1 MMSLSRAG
9 ASDIRQHEGF
19 VASYYLDPVGI
30 GTIGTGFTWASAA
43 FRKWWA
49 AARPG
54 QKFGPG
60 ANMTRAE
67 ADEALQLVVIEEY
80 GAAVNKFL
88 GRDVAQNVFDGMA
101 SVVFNCG
108 AGALDWKWAAAIK
121 VGDIV
126 EGSRLLETT
135 AITARGKKLAGLV
148 ARRRDEARLIRDG
161 IYVSGTAVGPRF
173 PIDTDRSDDDGIL
186 ERGERG
192 EAVMKMQKKLAEAKL
207 YSGILDGIFGLGTE
221 LAVRRFQESKKLT
234 VDGKAGPK
242 TLGALAG

>member
-1 MMSLSRAG
+1 MSLSSAG
-9 ASDIRQHEGF
+9 AADIRMHEGF
-19 VASYYLDPVGI
+19 VTKYYLDPVGI

-60 ANMTRAE
+60 ATMTRNE
-67 ADEALQLVVIEEY
+67 ADEVLQFVVAEEY

-101 SVVFNCG
+101 SMVFNCG
-108 AGALDWKWAAAIK
+108 AGALEWKWAAAIK
-121 VGDIV
+121 RGDI
-126 EGSRLLETT
+126 EDGARLLETT
-135 AITARGKKLAGLV
+135 AITAEGKKLAGLV
-148 ARRRDEARLIRDG
+148 SRRRDEARLIRDG
-161 IYVSGTAVGPRF
+161 VYVSGTTVGPTW
-173 PIDTDRSDDDGIL
+173 PTDTDKSDDDGIL
-186 ERGERG
+186 MRGERG
-192 EAVMKMQKKLAEAKL
+192 AAVMKMQKELAKREF

-242 TLGALAG
+242 TLRALAG